1 MTKTEMDNIEN
12 RISFLKAE
20 IKRLNFEQSFPK
32 TKAEKLEREEQV
44 DSYNRELLSLL
55 QEQLE
60 ANAKNMEEKHFNRE
74 ICLKNVDYL
83 LTKQNKKL
91 GELEEKSG
99 NYPGYLSRMK
109 SGKSSSDPS
118 IEFLMTAAEELNV
131 PLELLVSSDLTEM
144 TSTEEFILKF
154 LNKVIDNTKKDEL
167 RWTRETIS
175 QLEKLGIDPLMRAWG
190 FTDGNYRVPADAE
203 LDALLQTT
211 GWTEVSVDGTTAS
224 LPGGFALDL
233 GGIGKGYAAGRCK
246 EILKA
251 HGVTSALLSL
261 GGNVSALGSK
271 PDGTAWT
278 VAIEDPDGGD
288 YLGTVQIADQC
299 VVTSGGYQRYFE
311 QDGVRYWHILDPE
324 TGKPAR
330 SGMKSVTIVS
340 ADDTLADALSTALF
354 VMGPERAADFWR
366 VHRAEFG
373 AVWLTDDGR
382 LFVTEG
388 LTLTT
393 EREYEVVS

>member
-1 MTKTEMDNIEN
+1 MKNTKNSISPTDRGERTMRSRRKMAVCGLTLLLFFTLCGCGAQRQAGEWFAMD
-12 RISFLKAE
+12 
-20 IKRLNFEQSFPK
+20 
-32 TKAEKLEREEQV
+32 TV
-44 DSYNRELLSLL
+44 
-55 QEQLE
+55 
-60 ANAKNMEEKHFNRE
+60 
-74 ICLKNVDYL
+74 
-83 LTKQNKKL
+83 
-91 GELEEKSG
+91 
-99 NYPGYLSRMK
+99 
-109 SGKSSSDPS
+109 
-118 IEFLMTAAEELNV
+118 MTAAVYGSADALDAVEAETYRLDALLAAQKDDSEIAAVNDGAEVVSEETAALLRRA
-131 PLELLVSSDLTEM
+131 LE
-144 TSTEEFILKF
+144 IAA
-154 LNKVIDNTKKDEL
+154 
-167 RWTRETIS
+167 ETN
-175 QLEKLGIDPLMRAWG
+175 GAYDPTVYPLMRAWG

>member
-1 MTKTEMDNIEN
+1 MAVCGLALLLVFTLCGCGAQRQTGEWFAMD
-12 RISFLKAE
+12 
-20 IKRLNFEQSFPK
+20 
-32 TKAEKLEREEQV
+32 TV
-44 DSYNRELLSLL
+44 
-55 QEQLE
+55 
-60 ANAKNMEEKHFNRE
+60 
-74 ICLKNVDYL
+74 
-83 LTKQNKKL
+83 
-91 GELEEKSG
+91 
-99 NYPGYLSRMK
+99 
-109 SGKSSSDPS
+109 
-118 IEFLMTAAEELNV
+118 MTAAVYGSADALDAVEAETYRLDALLAAQKDDSEIAAVNDGAEVVSEETAALLRRA
-131 PLELLVSSDLTEM
+131 LETAA
-144 TSTEEFILKF
+144 
-154 LNKVIDNTKKDEL
+154 
-167 RWTRETIS
+167 ETN
-175 QLEKLGIDPLMRAWG
+175 GAYDPTVYPLMRAWG

-224 LPGGFALDL
+224 LPEGFALDL

-278 VAIEDPDGGD
+278 VAIENPDGGD

-373 AVWLTDDGR
+373 AVWLTDDER

>member
-1 MTKTEMDNIEN
+1 MAVCGLALLLFFTLCGCGAQRQTGEWYAMD
-12 RISFLKAE
+12 
-20 IKRLNFEQSFPK
+20 
-32 TKAEKLEREEQV
+32 TV
-44 DSYNRELLSLL
+44 
-55 QEQLE
+55 
-60 ANAKNMEEKHFNRE
+60 
-74 ICLKNVDYL
+74 
-83 LTKQNKKL
+83 
-91 GELEEKSG
+91 
-99 NYPGYLSRMK
+99 
-109 SGKSSSDPS
+109 
-118 IEFLMTAAEELNV
+118 MTAAVYGSADALDAVEAETYRLDALLAAQKDDSEIAAVNDGAEIVSEETAALLRRA
-131 PLELLVSSDLTEM
+131 LE
-144 TSTEEFILKF
+144 IAA
-154 LNKVIDNTKKDEL
+154 
-167 RWTRETIS
+167 ETN
-175 QLEKLGIDPLMRAWG
+175 GAYDPTVYPLMRAWG

-224 LPGGFALDL
+224 LPEGFALDL

-324 TGKPAR
+324 TGKTRAKR
-330 SGMKSVTIVS
+330 HEIS
-340 ADDTLADALSTALF
+340 DD
-354 VMGPERAADFWR
+354 R
-366 VHRAEFG
+366 VG
-373 AVWLTDDGR
+373 G
-382 LFVTEG
+382 
-388 LTLTT
+388 
-393 EREYEVVS
+393 

>member
-1 MTKTEMDNIEN
+1 MAVCGLALLLFFTLCGCGAQRQTGEWFAMD
-12 RISFLKAE
+12 
-20 IKRLNFEQSFPK
+20 
-32 TKAEKLEREEQV
+32 TV
-44 DSYNRELLSLL
+44 
-55 QEQLE
+55 
-60 ANAKNMEEKHFNRE
+60 
-74 ICLKNVDYL
+74 
-83 LTKQNKKL
+83 
-91 GELEEKSG
+91 
-99 NYPGYLSRMK
+99 
-109 SGKSSSDPS
+109 
-118 IEFLMTAAEELNV
+118 MTAAVYGSADALDAVEAETYRLDALLAAQKDDSEIAAVNDGAEVVSEETAALLRRA
-131 PLELLVSSDLTEM
+131 LE
-144 TSTEEFILKF
+144 IAA
-154 LNKVIDNTKKDEL
+154 
-167 RWTRETIS
+167 ETN
-175 QLEKLGIDPLMRAWG
+175 GAYDPTVYPLMRAWG

-203 LDALLQTT
+203 LDALLQAT

-224 LPGGFALDL
+224 LPEGFALDL

-271 PDGTAWT
+271 PDSTAWT

-354 VMGPERAADFWR
+354 VMGPEQAADFWR

-373 AVWLTDDGR
+373 AVWLTDDER

-393 EREYEVVS
+393 ERKYEVVS

>member
-1 MTKTEMDNIEN
+1 MKNTKNSISPTDRGERTMRSRRKMAVCGLALLLFFTLCGCGAQRQTGEWFAMD
-12 RISFLKAE
+12 
-20 IKRLNFEQSFPK
+20 
-32 TKAEKLEREEQV
+32 TV
-44 DSYNRELLSLL
+44 
-55 QEQLE
+55 
-60 ANAKNMEEKHFNRE
+60 
-74 ICLKNVDYL
+74 
-83 LTKQNKKL
+83 
-91 GELEEKSG
+91 
-99 NYPGYLSRMK
+99 
-109 SGKSSSDPS
+109 
-118 IEFLMTAAEELNV
+118 MTAAVYGSADALDAVEAETYRLDALLAAQKDDSEIAAVNDGAEVVSEETAALLRRA
-131 PLELLVSSDLTEM
+131 LE
-144 TSTEEFILKF
+144 IAA
-154 LNKVIDNTKKDEL
+154 
-167 RWTRETIS
+167 ETN
-175 QLEKLGIDPLMRAWG
+175 GAYDPTVYPLMRAWG

-393 EREYEVVS
+393 ERKYEVVS

>member
-1 MTKTEMDNIEN
+1 MAVCGLALLLFFTLCGCGAQRQTGEWYAMD
-12 RISFLKAE
+12 
-20 IKRLNFEQSFPK
+20 
-32 TKAEKLEREEQV
+32 TV
-44 DSYNRELLSLL
+44 
-55 QEQLE
+55 
-60 ANAKNMEEKHFNRE
+60 
-74 ICLKNVDYL
+74 
-83 LTKQNKKL
+83 
-91 GELEEKSG
+91 
-99 NYPGYLSRMK
+99 
-109 SGKSSSDPS
+109 
-118 IEFLMTAAEELNV
+118 MTAAVYGSVDALDAVEAETYRLDALLAAQKDDSEIAAVNDGAEVVSEETAALLRRA
-131 PLELLVSSDLTEM
+131 LE
-144 TSTEEFILKF
+144 IAA
-154 LNKVIDNTKKDEL
+154 
-167 RWTRETIS
+167 ETN
-175 QLEKLGIDPLMRAWG
+175 GAYDPTVYPLMRAWG

-340 ADDTLADALSTALF
+340 ADDTLADVLSTALF

-393 EREYEVVS
+393 EREYEVAS

>member
-1 MTKTEMDNIEN
+1 MAVCGLALLLVFTLCGCGAQRQTGEWFAMD
-12 RISFLKAE
+12 
-20 IKRLNFEQSFPK
+20 
-32 TKAEKLEREEQV
+32 TV
-44 DSYNRELLSLL
+44 
-55 QEQLE
+55 
-60 ANAKNMEEKHFNRE
+60 
-74 ICLKNVDYL
+74 
-83 LTKQNKKL
+83 
-91 GELEEKSG
+91 
-99 NYPGYLSRMK
+99 
-109 SGKSSSDPS
+109 
-118 IEFLMTAAEELNV
+118 MTAAVYGSADALDAVEAETYRLDALLAAQKDDSEIAAVNDGAEVVSEETAALLRRA
-131 PLELLVSSDLTEM
+131 LE
-144 TSTEEFILKF
+144 IAA
-154 LNKVIDNTKKDEL
+154 
-167 RWTRETIS
+167 ETN
-175 QLEKLGIDPLMRAWG
+175 GAYDPTVYPLMRAWG

-224 LPGGFALDL
+224 LPEGFALDL

-373 AVWLTDDGR
+373 AVWLTDDER

>member
-1 MTKTEMDNIEN
+1 MAVCGLALLLVFTLCGCGAQRQTGEWFAMD
-12 RISFLKAE
+12 
-20 IKRLNFEQSFPK
+20 
-32 TKAEKLEREEQV
+32 TV
-44 DSYNRELLSLL
+44 
-55 QEQLE
+55 
-60 ANAKNMEEKHFNRE
+60 
-74 ICLKNVDYL
+74 
-83 LTKQNKKL
+83 
-91 GELEEKSG
+91 
-99 NYPGYLSRMK
+99 
-109 SGKSSSDPS
+109 
-118 IEFLMTAAEELNV
+118 MTAAVYGSADALDAVEAETYRLDALLAAQKDDSEIAAVNDGAEVVSEETAALLRRA
-131 PLELLVSSDLTEM
+131 LE
-144 TSTEEFILKF
+144 IAA
-154 LNKVIDNTKKDEL
+154 
-167 RWTRETIS
+167 ETN
-175 QLEKLGIDPLMRAWG
+175 GAYDPTVYPLMRAWG

-224 LPGGFALDL
+224 LPEGFALDL

-261 GGNVSALGSK
+261 GGNVSVLGSK

>member
-1 MTKTEMDNIEN
+1 MKNTKNSISPTDRGERTMRSRRKMAVCGLALLLFFTLCGCGAQRQTGEWFAMD
-12 RISFLKAE
+12 
-20 IKRLNFEQSFPK
+20 
-32 TKAEKLEREEQV
+32 TV
-44 DSYNRELLSLL
+44 
-55 QEQLE
+55 
-60 ANAKNMEEKHFNRE
+60 
-74 ICLKNVDYL
+74 
-83 LTKQNKKL
+83 
-91 GELEEKSG
+91 
-99 NYPGYLSRMK
+99 
-109 SGKSSSDPS
+109 
-118 IEFLMTAAEELNV
+118 MTAAVYGSADALDAVEAETYRLDALLAAQKDDSEIAAVNDGAEVVSEETAALLRRA
-131 PLELLVSSDLTEM
+131 LE
-144 TSTEEFILKF
+144 IAA
-154 LNKVIDNTKKDEL
+154 
-167 RWTRETIS
+167 ETN
-175 QLEKLGIDPLMRAWG
+175 GAYDPTVYPLMRAWG

-211 GWTEVSVDGTTAS
+211 GWTEVSADGTTAS
-224 LPGGFALDL
+224 LPEGFALDL

-278 VAIEDPDGGD
+278 VAIENPDGGA
-288 YLGTVQIADQC
+288 YLGTVQITDQC

-366 VHRAEFG
+366 EHRAEFG

>member
-1 MTKTEMDNIEN
+1 MAVCGLALLLFFTLCGCGAQRQTGEWFAMD
-12 RISFLKAE
+12 
-20 IKRLNFEQSFPK
+20 
-32 TKAEKLEREEQV
+32 TV
-44 DSYNRELLSLL
+44 
-55 QEQLE
+55 
-60 ANAKNMEEKHFNRE
+60 
-74 ICLKNVDYL
+74 
-83 LTKQNKKL
+83 
-91 GELEEKSG
+91 
-99 NYPGYLSRMK
+99 
-109 SGKSSSDPS
+109 
-118 IEFLMTAAEELNV
+118 MTAAVYGSADALDAVEAETYRLDALLAAQKDDSEIAAVNDGAEVVSEETAALLRRA
-131 PLELLVSSDLTEM
+131 LE
-144 TSTEEFILKF
+144 IAA
-154 LNKVIDNTKKDEL
+154 
-167 RWTRETIS
+167 ETN
-175 QLEKLGIDPLMRAWG
+175 GAYDPTVYPLMRAWG

-224 LPGGFALDL
+224 LPEGFALDL

-340 ADDTLADALSTALF
+340 AADTLADALSTALF

-393 EREYEVVS
+393 ERKYEVVS

>member
-1 MTKTEMDNIEN
+1 MKNTKNSISPTDRGERTMRSRRKMAVCGLALLLFFTLCGCGAQRQTGEWFAMD
-12 RISFLKAE
+12 
-20 IKRLNFEQSFPK
+20 
-32 TKAEKLEREEQV
+32 TV
-44 DSYNRELLSLL
+44 
-55 QEQLE
+55 
-60 ANAKNMEEKHFNRE
+60 
-74 ICLKNVDYL
+74 
-83 LTKQNKKL
+83 
-91 GELEEKSG
+91 
-99 NYPGYLSRMK
+99 
-109 SGKSSSDPS
+109 
-118 IEFLMTAAEELNV
+118 MTAAVYGSADALDAVEAETYRLDALLAAQKDDSEIAAVNDGAEVVSEETAALLRRA
-131 PLELLVSSDLTEM
+131 LE
-144 TSTEEFILKF
+144 IAA
-154 LNKVIDNTKKDEL
+154 
-167 RWTRETIS
+167 ETN
-175 QLEKLGIDPLMRAWG
+175 GAYDPTGYPLMRAWG

-211 GWTEVSVDGTTAS
+211 GWTEVSVDGTTTS
-224 LPGGFALDL
+224 LPEGFALDL

-278 VAIEDPDGGD
+278 VAIENPDSGA
-288 YLGTVQIADQC
+288 YLGTVQITDQC

>member
-1 MTKTEMDNIEN
+1 MKNTKNSISPTDRGERTMRSRRKMAVCGLTLLLFFTLCGCGAQRQAGEWFAMD
-12 RISFLKAE
+12 
-20 IKRLNFEQSFPK
+20 
-32 TKAEKLEREEQV
+32 TV
-44 DSYNRELLSLL
+44 
-55 QEQLE
+55 
-60 ANAKNMEEKHFNRE
+60 
-74 ICLKNVDYL
+74 
-83 LTKQNKKL
+83 
-91 GELEEKSG
+91 
-99 NYPGYLSRMK
+99 
-109 SGKSSSDPS
+109 
-118 IEFLMTAAEELNV
+118 MTAAVYGSADALDAVEAETYRLDALLAAQKDDSEIAAVNDGAEVVSEETAALLRRA
-131 PLELLVSSDLTEM
+131 LE
-144 TSTEEFILKF
+144 IAA
-154 LNKVIDNTKKDEL
+154 
-167 RWTRETIS
+167 ETN
-175 QLEKLGIDPLMRAWG
+175 GAYDPTVYPLMRAWG

-366 VHRAEFG
+366 EHRAEFG

>member
-1 MTKTEMDNIEN
+1 MPE
-12 RISFLKAE
+12 
-20 IKRLNFEQSFPK
+20 
-32 TKAEKLEREEQV
+32 
-44 DSYNRELLSLL
+44 
-55 QEQLE
+55 
-60 ANAKNMEEKHFNRE
+60 
-74 ICLKNVDYL
+74 
-83 LTKQNKKL
+83 
-91 GELEEKSG
+91 
-99 NYPGYLSRMK
+99 
-109 SGKSSSDPS
+109 
-118 IEFLMTAAEELNV
+118 
-131 PLELLVSSDLTEM
+131 
-144 TSTEEFILKF
+144 
-154 LNKVIDNTKKDEL
+154 
-167 RWTRETIS
+167 
-175 QLEKLGIDPLMRAWG
+175 
-190 FTDGNYRVPADAE
+190 
-203 LDALLQTT
+203 
-211 GWTEVSVDGTTAS
+211 
-224 LPGGFALDL
+224 GFALDL

-354 VMGPERAADFWR
+354 VMGPERAAEFWR

-373 AVWLTDDGR
+373 AVWLTEDGR

>member
-1 MTKTEMDNIEN
+1 MKNTKNSISPTDRGERTMRSRRKMAVCGLALLLFFTLCGCGAQRQTGEWFAMD
-12 RISFLKAE
+12 
-20 IKRLNFEQSFPK
+20 
-32 TKAEKLEREEQV
+32 TV
-44 DSYNRELLSLL
+44 
-55 QEQLE
+55 
-60 ANAKNMEEKHFNRE
+60 
-74 ICLKNVDYL
+74 
-83 LTKQNKKL
+83 
-91 GELEEKSG
+91 
-99 NYPGYLSRMK
+99 
-109 SGKSSSDPS
+109 
-118 IEFLMTAAEELNV
+118 MTAAVYGSADALDAVEAETYRLDALLAAQKDDSEIAAANDGAEVVSEETAALLRQA
-131 PLELLVSSDLTEM
+131 LE
-144 TSTEEFILKF
+144 IAA
-154 LNKVIDNTKKDEL
+154 
-167 RWTRETIS
+167 ETN
-175 QLEKLGIDPLMRAWG
+175 GAYDPTVYPLMRAWG

-224 LPGGFALDL
+224 LPEGFALDL

-278 VAIEDPDGGD
+278 VAIENPDGGA
-288 YLGTVQIADQC
+288 YLGTVQITDQC

>member
-1 MTKTEMDNIEN
+1 MAVCGLALLLFFTLCGCGAQRQTGEWFAMD
-12 RISFLKAE
+12 
-20 IKRLNFEQSFPK
+20 
-32 TKAEKLEREEQV
+32 TV
-44 DSYNRELLSLL
+44 
-55 QEQLE
+55 
-60 ANAKNMEEKHFNRE
+60 
-74 ICLKNVDYL
+74 
-83 LTKQNKKL
+83 
-91 GELEEKSG
+91 
-99 NYPGYLSRMK
+99 
-109 SGKSSSDPS
+109 
-118 IEFLMTAAEELNV
+118 MTAAVYGSADALDAVEAETYRLDALLAAQKDDSEIAAVNDGAEVVSEETAALLRRA
-131 PLELLVSSDLTEM
+131 LE
-144 TSTEEFILKF
+144 IAA
-154 LNKVIDNTKKDEL
+154 
-167 RWTRETIS
+167 ETN
-175 QLEKLGIDPLMRAWG
+175 GAYDPTVYPLMRAWG

-224 LPGGFALDL
+224 LPEGFALDF

-261 GGNVSALGSK
+261 GGNVAALGSK

-278 VAIEDPDGGD
+278 VAIENPDGGA
-288 YLGTVQIADQC
+288 YLGTVQITDQC

-340 ADDTLADALSTALF
+340 ADDTLSDALSTALF

>member
-1 MTKTEMDNIEN
+1 MAVCGLALLLFFTLCGCGAQRQTGEWFAMD
-12 RISFLKAE
+12 
-20 IKRLNFEQSFPK
+20 
-32 TKAEKLEREEQV
+32 TV
-44 DSYNRELLSLL
+44 
-55 QEQLE
+55 
-60 ANAKNMEEKHFNRE
+60 
-74 ICLKNVDYL
+74 
-83 LTKQNKKL
+83 
-91 GELEEKSG
+91 
-99 NYPGYLSRMK
+99 
-109 SGKSSSDPS
+109 
-118 IEFLMTAAEELNV
+118 MTAAVYGSADALDAVEAETYRLDALLAAQKDDSEIAAVNDGAEVVSEETAALLRRA
-131 PLELLVSSDLTEM
+131 LE
-144 TSTEEFILKF
+144 IAA
-154 LNKVIDNTKKDEL
+154 
-167 RWTRETIS
+167 ETN
-175 QLEKLGIDPLMRAWG
+175 GAYDPTVYPLMRAWG

-224 LPGGFALDL
+224 LPEGFALDL

-388 LTLTT
+388 LTLAT

>member
-1 MTKTEMDNIEN
+1 MAVCGLALLLFFTLCGCGAQRQTGEWFAMD
-12 RISFLKAE
+12 
-20 IKRLNFEQSFPK
+20 
-32 TKAEKLEREEQV
+32 TV
-44 DSYNRELLSLL
+44 
-55 QEQLE
+55 
-60 ANAKNMEEKHFNRE
+60 
-74 ICLKNVDYL
+74 
-83 LTKQNKKL
+83 
-91 GELEEKSG
+91 
-99 NYPGYLSRMK
+99 
-109 SGKSSSDPS
+109 
-118 IEFLMTAAEELNV
+118 MTAAVYGSADALDAVEAETYRLDALLAAQKDDSEIAAVNDGAEVVSEETAALLRRA
-131 PLELLVSSDLTEM
+131 LE
-144 TSTEEFILKF
+144 IAA
-154 LNKVIDNTKKDEL
+154 
-167 RWTRETIS
+167 ETN
-175 QLEKLGIDPLMRAWG
+175 GAYDPTVYPLMRAWG

-211 GWTEVSVDGTTAS
+211 GWTEVSADGTTAS
-224 LPGGFALDL
+224 LPEGFALDL

-278 VAIEDPDGGD
+278 VAIENPDGGD

>member
-1 MTKTEMDNIEN
+1 MAVCGLTLLLFFTLCGCGAQRQTGEWFAMD
-12 RISFLKAE
+12 
-20 IKRLNFEQSFPK
+20 
-32 TKAEKLEREEQV
+32 TV
-44 DSYNRELLSLL
+44 
-55 QEQLE
+55 
-60 ANAKNMEEKHFNRE
+60 
-74 ICLKNVDYL
+74 
-83 LTKQNKKL
+83 
-91 GELEEKSG
+91 
-99 NYPGYLSRMK
+99 
-109 SGKSSSDPS
+109 
-118 IEFLMTAAEELNV
+118 MTAAVYGSADALDAVEAETYRLDALLAAQKDDSKIAAVNDGAEVVSEETAALLRRA
-131 PLELLVSSDLTEM
+131 LE
-144 TSTEEFILKF
+144 IAA
-154 LNKVIDNTKKDEL
+154 
-167 RWTRETIS
+167 ETN
-175 QLEKLGIDPLMRAWG
+175 GAYDPTVYPLMRAWG

-224 LPGGFALDL
+224 LPEGFALDL

-299 VVTSGGYQRYFE
+299 VVSSGGYQRYFE

-324 TGKPAR
+324 TGKPAQ

>member
-1 MTKTEMDNIEN
+1 MKNTKNSISPTDRGERTMRSRRKMAVCGLALLLFFTLCGCGAQRQTGEWFAMD
-12 RISFLKAE
+12 
-20 IKRLNFEQSFPK
+20 
-32 TKAEKLEREEQV
+32 TV
-44 DSYNRELLSLL
+44 
-55 QEQLE
+55 
-60 ANAKNMEEKHFNRE
+60 
-74 ICLKNVDYL
+74 
-83 LTKQNKKL
+83 
-91 GELEEKSG
+91 
-99 NYPGYLSRMK
+99 
-109 SGKSSSDPS
+109 
-118 IEFLMTAAEELNV
+118 MTAAVYGSADALDAVEAETYRLDALLAAQKDDSEIAAVNDGAEVVSEETAALLRRA
-131 PLELLVSSDLTEM
+131 LE
-144 TSTEEFILKF
+144 IAA
-154 LNKVIDNTKKDEL
+154 
-167 RWTRETIS
+167 ETN
-175 QLEKLGIDPLMRAWG
+175 GAYDPTVYPLMRAWG

-211 GWTEVSVDGTTAS
+211 GWTEVSVDGTTTS
-224 LPGGFALDL
+224 LPEGFALDL

>member
-1 MTKTEMDNIEN
+1 MKNTKNSISPTDRGERTMRSRRKMAVCGLALLLFFTLCGCGAQRQTGEWFAMD
-12 RISFLKAE
+12 
-20 IKRLNFEQSFPK
+20 
-32 TKAEKLEREEQV
+32 TV
-44 DSYNRELLSLL
+44 
-55 QEQLE
+55 
-60 ANAKNMEEKHFNRE
+60 
-74 ICLKNVDYL
+74 
-83 LTKQNKKL
+83 
-91 GELEEKSG
+91 
-99 NYPGYLSRMK
+99 
-109 SGKSSSDPS
+109 
-118 IEFLMTAAEELNV
+118 MTAAVYGSADALDAVEAETYRLDALLAAQKDDSEIAAVNDGAEVVSEETAALLRRA
-131 PLELLVSSDLTEM
+131 LE
-144 TSTEEFILKF
+144 IAA
-154 LNKVIDNTKKDEL
+154 
-167 RWTRETIS
+167 ETN
-175 QLEKLGIDPLMRAWG
+175 GAYDPTVYPLMRAWG
-190 FTDGNYRVPADAE
+190 FADGNYRVPADAE

-224 LPGGFALDL
+224 LPEGFALDL

-261 GGNVSALGSK
+261 GGNVSALSSK

-278 VAIEDPDGGD
+278 VAIENPDGGA
-288 YLGTVQIADQC
+288 YLGTVQITDQC

-373 AVWLTDDGR
+373 ALWLTDEGR

>member
-1 MTKTEMDNIEN
+1 M
-12 RISFLKAE
+12 
-20 IKRLNFEQSFPK
+20 
-32 TKAEKLEREEQV
+32 
-44 DSYNRELLSLL
+44 
-55 QEQLE
+55 
-60 ANAKNMEEKHFNRE
+60 
-74 ICLKNVDYL
+74 
-83 LTKQNKKL
+83 
-91 GELEEKSG
+91 
-99 NYPGYLSRMK
+99 
-109 SGKSSSDPS
+109 
-118 IEFLMTAAEELNV
+118 
-131 PLELLVSSDLTEM
+131 
-144 TSTEEFILKF
+144 
-154 LNKVIDNTKKDEL
+154 
-167 RWTRETIS
+167 
-175 QLEKLGIDPLMRAWG
+175 
-190 FTDGNYRVPADAE
+190 
-203 LDALLQTT
+203 
-211 GWTEVSVDGTTAS
+211 
-224 LPGGFALDL
+224 
-233 GGIGKGYAAGRCK
+233 
-246 EILKA
+246 KA

-324 TGKPAR
+324 TGNPAR
-330 SGMKSVTIVS
+330 SGMRSVTIVS

-354 VMGPERAADFWR
+354 VMGPERAEEFWR

-373 AVWLTDDGR
+373 AVWLTEDGR

>member
-1 MTKTEMDNIEN
+1 MAVCGLALLLFFTLCGCGAQRQTGEWFAMD
-12 RISFLKAE
+12 
-20 IKRLNFEQSFPK
+20 
-32 TKAEKLEREEQV
+32 TV
-44 DSYNRELLSLL
+44 
-55 QEQLE
+55 
-60 ANAKNMEEKHFNRE
+60 
-74 ICLKNVDYL
+74 
-83 LTKQNKKL
+83 
-91 GELEEKSG
+91 
-99 NYPGYLSRMK
+99 
-109 SGKSSSDPS
+109 
-118 IEFLMTAAEELNV
+118 MTAAVYGSADALDAVEAETYRLDALLAAQKDDSEIAAVNDGAEVVSEETAALLRRA
-131 PLELLVSSDLTEM
+131 LE
-144 TSTEEFILKF
+144 IAA
-154 LNKVIDNTKKDEL
+154 
-167 RWTRETIS
+167 ETN
-175 QLEKLGIDPLMRAWG
+175 GAYDPTVYPLMRAWG

-224 LPGGFALDL
+224 LPEGFALDL
-233 GGIGKGYAAGRCK
+233 GGIGKDYAAGRCK

-354 VMGPERAADFWR
+354 VMGPERAEEFWR

-373 AVWLTDDGR
+373 AVWLTEDGR

>member
-1 MTKTEMDNIEN
+1 MAVCGLALLLFFTLCGCGAQRQTGEWFAMD
-12 RISFLKAE
+12 
-20 IKRLNFEQSFPK
+20 
-32 TKAEKLEREEQV
+32 TV
-44 DSYNRELLSLL
+44 
-55 QEQLE
+55 
-60 ANAKNMEEKHFNRE
+60 
-74 ICLKNVDYL
+74 
-83 LTKQNKKL
+83 
-91 GELEEKSG
+91 
-99 NYPGYLSRMK
+99 
-109 SGKSSSDPS
+109 
-118 IEFLMTAAEELNV
+118 MTAAVYGSADALDAVEAETYRLDALLAAQKDDSKIAAVNDGAEVVSEETAALLRRA
-131 PLELLVSSDLTEM
+131 LE
-144 TSTEEFILKF
+144 IAA
-154 LNKVIDNTKKDEL
+154 
-167 RWTRETIS
+167 ETN
-175 QLEKLGIDPLMRAWG
+175 GAYDPTVYPLMRAWG

-224 LPGGFALDL
+224 LPEGFALDL

-324 TGKPAR
+324 TGKPAQ

>member
-1 MTKTEMDNIEN
+1 MAVCGLALLLFFTLCGCGAQRQTGEWFAMD
-12 RISFLKAE
+12 
-20 IKRLNFEQSFPK
+20 
-32 TKAEKLEREEQV
+32 TV
-44 DSYNRELLSLL
+44 
-55 QEQLE
+55 
-60 ANAKNMEEKHFNRE
+60 
-74 ICLKNVDYL
+74 
-83 LTKQNKKL
+83 
-91 GELEEKSG
+91 
-99 NYPGYLSRMK
+99 
-109 SGKSSSDPS
+109 
-118 IEFLMTAAEELNV
+118 MTAAVYGSADALDAVEAETYRLDALLAAQKDDSEIAAVNDGAEVVSEETAALLRRA
-131 PLELLVSSDLTEM
+131 LE
-144 TSTEEFILKF
+144 IAA
-154 LNKVIDNTKKDEL
+154 
-167 RWTRETIS
+167 ETN
-175 QLEKLGIDPLMRAWG
+175 GAYDPTVYPLMRAWG

-224 LPGGFALDL
+224 LPEGFALDL

-311 QDGVRYWHILDPE
+311 QDGVRYWHILDTE

-393 EREYEVVS
+393 ERKYEVVS

>member
-1 MTKTEMDNIEN
+1 MAVCGLTLLLFFTLCGCGAQRQTGEWFAMD
-12 RISFLKAE
+12 
-20 IKRLNFEQSFPK
+20 
-32 TKAEKLEREEQV
+32 TV
-44 DSYNRELLSLL
+44 
-55 QEQLE
+55 
-60 ANAKNMEEKHFNRE
+60 
-74 ICLKNVDYL
+74 
-83 LTKQNKKL
+83 
-91 GELEEKSG
+91 
-99 NYPGYLSRMK
+99 
-109 SGKSSSDPS
+109 
-118 IEFLMTAAEELNV
+118 MTAAVYGSADALDAVEAETYRLDALLAAQKDDSKIAAVNDGAEVVSEETAALLRRA
-131 PLELLVSSDLTEM
+131 LE
-144 TSTEEFILKF
+144 IAA
-154 LNKVIDNTKKDEL
+154 
-167 RWTRETIS
+167 ETN
-175 QLEKLGIDPLMRAWG
+175 GAYDPTVYPLMRAWG

-224 LPGGFALDL
+224 LPEGFALDL

-324 TGKPAR
+324 TGKPAQ

>member
-1 MTKTEMDNIEN
+1 MKNTKNSISPTDRGERTMRSRRKMAVCGLALLLFFTLCGCGAQRQTGEWFAMD
-12 RISFLKAE
+12 
-20 IKRLNFEQSFPK
+20 
-32 TKAEKLEREEQV
+32 TV
-44 DSYNRELLSLL
+44 
-55 QEQLE
+55 
-60 ANAKNMEEKHFNRE
+60 
-74 ICLKNVDYL
+74 
-83 LTKQNKKL
+83 
-91 GELEEKSG
+91 
-99 NYPGYLSRMK
+99 
-109 SGKSSSDPS
+109 
-118 IEFLMTAAEELNV
+118 MTAAVYGSADALDAVEAETYRLDALLAAQKDDSEIAAVNDGAEVVSEETAALLRRA
-131 PLELLVSSDLTEM
+131 LE
-144 TSTEEFILKF
+144 IAA
-154 LNKVIDNTKKDEL
+154 
-167 RWTRETIS
+167 ETN
-175 QLEKLGIDPLMRAWG
+175 GAYDPTVYPLMRAWG

-340 ADDTLADALSTALF
+340 ADDTLADVLSTALF